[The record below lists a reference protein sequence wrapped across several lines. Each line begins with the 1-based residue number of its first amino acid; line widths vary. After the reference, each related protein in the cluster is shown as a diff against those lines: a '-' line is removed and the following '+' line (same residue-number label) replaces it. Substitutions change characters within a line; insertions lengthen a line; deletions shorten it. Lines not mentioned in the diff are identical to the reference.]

1 MQTTH
6 TEPLEQA
13 FTASI
18 IADDRL
24 RARTRET
31 LRQTLED
38 CGVFGGDPARVDEL
52 LRLTDTYQTYACP
65 ARVDDESLLIA
76 GLYGMIIILH
86 GTGILTG
93 EHLELGP
100 EAFVRHLRTGALEHD
115 DPPESARLLAELGR
129 RLAARSM
136 DPKALDRFVHYAE
149 RTYRAY
155 LDKRDDLLQ
164 GRHPGSLAEYQDNR
178 RFRIGIYPWV
188 WLWIALDGFA
198 LPIQRPRDEHL
209 GTMLGLVNQITYM
222 RNDIA
227 TLRRDLHDGLENY
240 ILFLEA
246 DLGCDRARAI
256 EVTKERCNDQVRELL
271 ALERTIRSAPGDY
284 PEAAP
289 YLDFLRSLLVG
300 NLLALE
306 AFSTSAY
313 VERDTLLA

>member
-24 RARTRET
+24 RARTREA

-100 EAFVRHLRTGALEHD
+100 EAFVRHLRTGALQHD
-115 DPPESARLLAELGR
+115 DPPESARLR
-129 RLAARSM
+129 QKSKVRKPRSTDHSCSAM
-136 DPKALDRFVHYAE
+136 
-149 RTYRAY
+149 
-155 LDKRDDLLQ
+155 
-164 GRHPGSLAEYQDNR
+164 
-178 RFRIGIYPWV
+178 
-188 WLWIALDGFA
+188 
-198 LPIQRPRDEHL
+198 
-209 GTMLGLVNQITYM
+209 YM
-222 RNDIA
+222 
-227 TLRRDLHDGLENY
+227 
-240 ILFLEA
+240 
-246 DLGCDRARAI
+246 
-256 EVTKERCNDQVRELL
+256 KLL
-271 ALERTIRSAPGDY
+271 ALSARSAPVLV
-284 PEAAP
+284 PE
-289 YLDFLRSLLVG
+289 
-300 NLLALE
+300 
-306 AFSTSAY
+306 
-313 VERDTLLA
+313 